1 MAIELPRFE
10 VKDIVGVVGAGTMGI
25 GIAEVA
31 AAAGHPVLLY
41 DAIEGAAS
49 AALEQ
54 TSMRMNR
61 RVTRGRISSE
71 EGDAILARVTVVH
84 SLRGLEPCRLVI
96 EAVVEDLAIK
106 QGLFQSLERLCGDST
121 ILASNTS
128 SLSITAI
135 GAALKSPE
143 RLLGLHFFNPATV
156 MRLVE
161 VVSGLRTAPEIAAS
175 LHGLMSTWGKSPV
188 FARSHPGFIVNRVA
202 RPFYA
207 EALNLLQEGA
217 AGIETMDAIYRDCGG
232 FPMGPFE
239 LMDLIG
245 LDVNFAVTSTVF
257 ESYFGDSRYRP
268 SVLQKE
274 MVDAGRLGR
283 KSGEGFYVYSPE
295 RKSPTARQ
303 IAPQA
308 APKSVRVVGDLGPA
322 SALLDLARESGL
334 DLRQAEGAGYLVVD
348 GVYLALSDGR
358 SATTRAVE
366 EGQSPLVLYDLALD
380 YRTTPRIALTTVS
393 GQTEALAR
401 AAGFFQALGK
411 SVSEVADLPGM
422 LVMRSVCLLANEA
435 ALAVAH
441 QLCSAGDLDTA
452 MKLGVNYPL
461 GPLEWGERLDL
472 QRVANVVGN
481 IHAAYG
487 DDRYRLTPLLSR
499 HALAGRKFTQ

>member
-1 MAIELPRFE
+1 MATELPGFD

-49 AALEQ
+49 AALGQ
-54 TSMRMNR
+54 AAMRLDR

-71 EGDAILARVTVVH
+71 ERDAILTRIVVVH
-84 SLRGLEPCRLVI
+84 GLRGLEPCRLVI
-96 EAVVEDLAIK
+96 EAVVEDLVIK
-106 QGLFQSLERLCGDST
+106 QGLLQSLERLCGDST

-135 GAALKSPE
+135 GAALKNPE

-161 VVSGLRTAPEIAAS
+161 VVSGLRTAPEVAAS
-175 LHGLMSTWGKSPV
+175 LLGLMSTWGKSPV
-188 FARSHPGFIVNRVA
+188 FARSQPGFIVNRVA

-217 AGIETMDAIYRDCGG
+217 ADIETMDAIYRDCGG

-245 LDVNFAVTSTVF
+245 LDVNFAVTSSVF
-257 ESYFGDSRYRP
+257 DAYFGDPRYRP

-283 KSGEGFYVYSPE
+283 KSGEGFYTYPSE
-295 RKSPTARQ
+295 RKPSFIRQ
-303 IAPQA
+303 VGPGPKPQ
-308 APKSVRVVGDLGPA
+308 SIRVAGDLGPA
-322 SALLDLARESGL
+322 GALLDLAHEAGL
-334 DLRQAEGAGYLVVD
+334 NPRQAEGEGYLVVD
-348 GVYLALSDGR
+348 GVYIALTDGR
-358 SATTRAVE
+358 GATTRAVE
-366 EGQSPLVLYDLALD
+366 EGHSPLVLFDLALD
-380 YRTTPRIALTTVS
+380 YRKTPRIALTTIG
-393 GQTEALAR
+393 GQETALAV

-411 SVSEVADLPGM
+411 SVSQVADLPGM

-435 ALAVAH
+435 AMAVAH

-461 GPLEWGERLDL
+461 GPLEWAERIDL
-472 QRVANVVGN
+472 QRVANVVAN
-481 IHAAYG
+481 LHAAYG
-487 DDRYRLTPLLSR
+487 DDRYRLTPRLAA
-499 HALAGRKFTQ
+499 HALAGRKFSA